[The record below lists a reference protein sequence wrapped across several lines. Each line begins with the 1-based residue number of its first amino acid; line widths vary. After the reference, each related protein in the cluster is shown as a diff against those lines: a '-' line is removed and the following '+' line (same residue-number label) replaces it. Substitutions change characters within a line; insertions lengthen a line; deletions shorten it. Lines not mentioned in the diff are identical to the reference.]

1 MKKLYFSIALLL
13 SIFSFSSCE
22 DFLDADPQDSV
33 SDSNFWQ
40 SENDLT
46 KFITDIYAST
56 FPIVYEGNIFFDEAL
71 SDNSYLVWESW
82 YTDVKLA
89 ANGTQDAYGTM
100 PQNLWSM
107 YYSSIR
113 KCCQVFTN
121 ADKIA
126 NISEDTKQRLLAET
140 KFLMAWDYYRLVSF
154 FGDVP
159 LVTKVLSIEE
169 SRALTRTPST
179 EILPTILGWL
189 DEASGVLQGVN
200 QEKGR
205 ISWGACQLLKA
216 RIYQLQGN
224 HSEALKVAE
233 GLIGQYSLYT
243 GGETPYIDLFS
254 GEAEDA
260 PEIILSIVRAQSSGS
275 ISTGHYSN
283 QAFFLKGMSG
293 GDALGGAITPT
304 GSLVDAYPMLDGRL
318 IHEAGSTYNP
328 ADPYKDRDPRLTQS
342 ILCPTMQMKYMDA
355 ATGTV
360 QETLYDPEDAS
371 TIPDQQYNAKEPS
384 STGYMWKKFVDWS
397 PYAMTNIT
405 DCTNDIVLMRYAE
418 VLLIKAEALAELEGT
433 SKKADIIGIVNQLR
447 DRAKCGRV
455 HEENYTTQEDL
466 INLVRNERRVELANE
481 GIRYFDLLRWRLA
494 EKNAIADGVGLEG
507 DVYGAYMRLDGVGA
521 TDRTV
526 TVDGVARRY
535 VETRFFNPA
544 KHYLQPIPQ
553 KEIDLNP
560 NLTQNPEW

>member
-13 SIFSFSSCE
+13 SVLSFSSCE
-22 DFLDADPQDSV
+22 DFLDATPQDSV

-71 SDNSYLVWESW
+71 SDNSYLVWDSW

-100 PQNLWSM
+100 PQNLWWM
-107 YYSSIR
+107 YYSSVR
-113 KCCQVFTN
+113 KCCQVFAN
-121 ADKIA
+121 ADKII

-140 KFLMAWDYYRLVSF
+140 KFLLAWDYYRLVSF

-159 LVTKVLSIEE
+159 LVTKVLSIED
-169 SRALTRTPST
+169 SKALTRTPSA
-179 EILPTILGWL
+179 EIFSTILGWL
-189 DEASGVLQGVN
+189 DEASAVLQGVN

-216 RIYQLQGN
+216 RIYQMQNN
-224 HSEALKVAE
+224 HSEALKVVE

-243 GGETPYIDLFS
+243 EGETPYINLFS

-275 ISTGHYSN
+275 ISTGHYAN
-283 QAFFLKGMSG
+283 QVFFLKGMSG
-293 GDALGGAITPT
+293 GDAFRAITPT
-304 GSLVDAYPMLDGRL
+304 GSIVDAYPMADGRL

-328 ADPYKDRDPRLTQS
+328 ADPYKDRDPRLLQS
-342 ILCPTMQMKYMDA
+342 ILCPTMQMKYLDA

-360 QETLYDPEDAS
+360 QEPLYDPEDAN
-371 TIPDQQYNAKEPS
+371 TIPDQQYSAKEPS
-384 STGYMWKKFVDWS
+384 PTGYMWKKYVDWS

-405 DCTNDIVLMRYAE
+405 DCTNDIILMRYAE

-433 SKKADIIGIVNQLR
+433 NKKADIIGIVNQLR
-447 DRAKCGRV
+447 DRAQCGRV
-455 HEENYTTQEDL
+455 HEENYNTQEDL
-466 INLVRNERRVELANE
+466 IDLVRNERRVELANE

-494 EKNAIADGVGLEG
+494 EKNAVADGVGLEG

-535 VETRFFNPA
+535 VETRFFNPE

-553 KEIDLNP
+553 KEIDLNS
-560 NLTQNPEW
+560 NLTQNPNW